1 MYSSFEN
8 SDFLPDVTARSFSFP
23 VFVGFQAPNLSEY
36 PRHRLE
42 TEAGTGEDRVAS
54 ADKESRGKF
63 LIYFTFKK

>member
-1 MYSSFEN
+1 MQFTGIRSGKGNPPGYSSFKN

-23 VFVGFQAPNLSEY
+23 VFVGFQAPNLSEH

-54 ADKESRGKF
+54 AD
-63 LIYFTFKK
+63 